1 MATEFTSNT
10 LSGIYSDDFNED
22 NNFHQVLFN
31 NGRALQARELTQ
43 LQTIIFQE
51 LARFGKNVFKEG
63 AAVNT
68 GGMAVDASIDYI
80 KVSAVNA
87 GGAFTDIPVGTIFKD
102 TNTGVEAKVIDLKPR
117 NVDEGF
123 VLDTLYVQYINA
135 GGTAGAGGGDAAR
148 FGDGVVLFDQSG
160 GGYQITTE
168 TPNATGKGVRFTL
181 GEGDFFV
188 LGHFVHTTE
197 QSIILSPYT
206 ASATT
211 TVGFKVVQEVVTVN
225 DDTSLFDNANGIV
238 NTASP
243 GADRLRIKLQLTELS
258 NVTANDTFVFVA
270 NIENSKIVEQV
281 KEIDA
286 YNTINDLIAQRTF
299 EESGNYIVDPFK
311 VSVDEY
317 AFQSADSEFDLIIS
331 PGMAYVNGYR
341 VEKAAATRLKV
352 PKPRVTET
360 VDNDVIPI
368 NYGNYFLADSG
379 KGIPLL
385 DHAVATL
392 HPTFVAS
399 GTAIG
404 TCRVRALEKDG
415 GQTRVYVYD
424 VRVDSDKSLRNVK
437 SIRANSSIEYFSIAQ
452 GAQGASLYGTVD
464 NNDLLFPLSRPRP
477 ESFSDITLTK
487 QQRQSGLI
495 ADGSGVITLN
505 TLPSGSSYTD
515 TTLWLVA
522 TQDSAPNLVTSTV
535 GTPTNGG
542 RDVQISGLLPGEAY
556 EVLPYVQKTATRKLK
571 TLTQVSNGKLTVAY
585 DSAAR
590 QYYYEFP
597 YVDVNDVRSVNVNN
611 GNGRDMMGDVRLDCG
626 IRDNY
631 YAKSRLILNGQYDS
645 VPQTVNVTY
654 GYYARSAGGDFYDAT
669 SYPEDYIAGNNFGG
683 TLDQI
688 QQDGSIINPK
698 NYLDFRPDEG
708 SPFSTFDLPRNGS
721 NVTATV
727 SYWLPRADKVLL
739 TQEGEVQ
746 VLMGQPAG
754 NPQYKP
760 TPDNTLELAK
770 VLVNGNMHGYDDLR
784 ITPIEHRRYTMAD
797 IAKLEAKIDDLQ
809 EYTELSLLELEQK
822 LFAALDSVGNAR
834 AECGNLCDDHS
845 DQTGADTNNPDYSAS
860 LDPESKLIRPMFD
873 ENNIRL
879 VVDNTQS
886 SGIVKKGDN
895 VYLTH
900 DSEAWAVQDLASTSV
915 KINPFGLV
923 DNVGTLKLSP
933 TSDEWKDPARADRAV
948 PGQGRLDRR
957 QAYLWNNWVWNW
969 AGRSAEDL
977 EQWNPYYER
986 ETSIIGIRRRR
997 LVELRER
1004 YFSGRSSFTRFG
1016 GRFVSRVVPSETLRQ
1031 AVGNRVIDVALI
1043 PWLRSRKIYFHAK
1056 GLKPNT
1062 KHYAFFDGELVTDWV
1077 REEPAFLNLSD
1088 RSDQT
1093 DPYDSFWLTEH
1104 PDGKSDLI
1112 SDANGEIIGSFYIRN
1127 SNRNWRV
1134 RAIDRE
1140 TQTNSQSIDFKTG
1153 IREFKLL
1160 DVQRNDWGNADS
1172 KCFAYYAA
1180 VGAIWHHWNNLIT
1193 TRPWGYWWPLSY
1205 WVHWAQIYSPKELR
1219 DTLNQIRSSAVN
1231 LVDPRFSGLYGP
1243 ATAALSGAAL
1253 TGLDANGQMSQI
1265 LSDYIDVDQNQ
1276 FAGTETT
1283 VLTAPQN
1290 PMAQTFFVDNQF
1302 GVTLTSLQLYFRAKD
1317 TGNLPVQ
1324 IHLRPVINGKP
1335 AHNEIVP
1342 DSQVVLKAS
1351 DVQVVGTDPVLSVIQ
1366 ARPTTFT
1373 FDEPVYLKPWTSYAI
1388 VVTSQSTEYELFS
1401 SKTLLP
1407 VFGSTSRITST
1418 QNAPGSLYLPQNGLS
1433 WIEAK
1438 DQDLMYKLNRAKFD
1452 LGGGSLILKNV
1463 PLPPKLLGN
1472 SDPTR
1477 EIQTPNIQTFAGTR
1491 KIYVHH
1497 ANHGLEPGDL
1507 CRLDSVANS
1516 GFGSGGFANDI
1527 NGSGV
1532 FTNSSS
1538 IINYIEGAHT
1548 VDSADVNGYSFTY
1561 DVAHPVETSSGLG
1574 SSNWTLSRRNAIF
1587 NTAMP
1592 TVETVVPNFT
1602 SIDAGAKWTEGK
1614 MLSSTRITKAQR
1626 WTQDADY
1633 SRITLN
1639 QNIDFD
1645 TPKAI
1650 YNLAAE
1656 EANLGAGVAS
1666 VYVKL
1671 DMKTA
1676 NDYVSPI
1683 VDMQRASIT
1692 LAGFKLDDPSVTPA
1706 ILPVDETSPTS
1717 GTTGSKH
1724 ITTPVFL
1731 DLDAVGIEVRGLV
1744 NIPNDADIQMYF
1756 RTASGDE
1763 NINDKYWIYQE
1774 PVDNIPFDNSQVYR
1788 DAQWLPGGLGGDLK
1802 PFQQAQFKFV
1812 FIGGDRAPSIKN
1824 LRYRYLAV

>member
-87 GGAFTDIPVGTIFKD
+87 GGAFTDIPIGTIFKD

-123 VLDTLYVQYINA
+123 VLDTLYVQYVNS
-135 GGTAGAGGGDAAR
+135 GAGANEKFD
-148 FGDGVVLFDQSG
+148 DGVVLFDQSG

-243 GADRLRIKLQLTELS
+243 GADRLRINLQLTELS
-258 NVTANDTFVFVA
+258 KVTANDTFVFVA

-299 EESGNYIVDPFK
+299 EESGNYIVDPFR
-311 VSVDEY
+311 VSVDERT
-317 AFQSADSEFDLIIS
+317 FSARDSNFDVIVS

-341 VEKAAATRLKV
+341 VERATATRLSV
-352 PKPRVTET
+352 PKPLVTET

-368 NYGNYFLADSG
+368 SYGNYFLADSNRG
-379 KGIPLL
+379 LPDL
-385 DHAVATL
+385 DHAQVNLYDDFQAGGSSL
-392 HPTFVAS
+392 
-399 GTAIG
+399 GTARI
-404 TCRVRALEKDG
+404 RAVEEDG
-415 GQTRVYVYD
+415 ANYRVYVYD
-424 VRVDSDKSLRNVK
+424 VRVDSASSLRSIK
-437 SIRANSSIEYFSIAQ
+437 SIGSGSSDVFNITQGTQ
-452 GAQGASLYGTVD
+452 GATLNGTVD
-464 NNDLLFPLSRPRP
+464 NNNLLFPLSRPRP
-477 ESFSDITLTK
+477 ESFSDITITI
-487 QQRQSGLI
+487 QQHQSGLV
-495 ADGSGVITLN
+495 ANGSGEITLA
-505 TLPSGSSYTD
+505 TLPTGSSYTD
-515 TTLWLVA
+515 TTLWVVS
-522 TQDSAPNLVTSTV
+522 TSSASAEAHTV
-535 GTPTNGG
+535 GTPTNSG
-542 RDVQISGLLPGEAY
+542 RDVTISGLTPSSTY
-556 EVLPYVQKTATRKLK
+556 EVLCYVQKTATRKSK
-571 TLTQVSNGKLTVAY
+571 TLTTVNNGKLTVAY

-597 YVDVNDVRSVNVNN
+597 YVDVNEVREVNVNN
-611 GNGRDMMGDVRLDCG
+611 INGRDMTGDVRLDCG
-626 IRDNY
+626 VRDNY
-631 YAKSRLILNGQYDS
+631 YAKSRLILNSDYDS
-645 VPQTVNVTY
+645 VPTTLNVY
-654 GYYARSAGGDFYDAT
+654 YDYYARGAGGDFFDAT
-669 SYPEDYIAGNNFGG
+669 SYPESLVLGNNFGG

-688 QQDGSIINPK
+688 QQDGTVINPK

-721 NVTATV
+721 SVTATV
-727 SYWLPRADKVLL
+727 SYWLPRADKILL

-770 VLVNGNMHGYDDLR
+770 VLVNGNMHGFDDCR

-822 LFAALDSVGNAR
+822 LFAALDSAGNAR
-834 AECGNLCDDHS
+834 TECGNLCDDNN

-1031 AVGNRVIDVALI
+1031 AVGNRIIDVALI
-1043 PWLRSRKIYFHAK
+1043 PWLRSRKIFFHAK

-1062 KHYAFFDGELVTDWV
+1062 KHYAFFDGDNMASFV
-1077 REEPAFLNLSD
+1077 REEPAFLRWSD
-1088 RSDQT
+1088 RTDQT
-1093 DPYDSFWLTEH
+1093 DPQDPYWQTEH
-1104 PDGKSDLI
+1104 PDGSTDLI
-1112 SDANGEIIGSFYIRN
+1112 SDANGEIIGSLWIPNTARRWN
-1127 SNRNWRV
+1127 T
-1134 RAIDRE
+1134 RATDRE
-1140 TQTNSQSIDFKTG
+1140 TQANSPNICFKTG

-1160 DVQRNDWGNADS
+1160 DTSRNDWGNADS

-1180 VGAIWHHWNNLIT
+1180 VGAIWHHWHNMIT
-1193 TRPWGYWWPLSY
+1193 SRPWGYWWPLSY

-1219 DTLNQIRSSAVN
+1219 DTLDQIRSSAVN

-1276 FAGTETT
+1276 FAGTETN

-1317 TGNLPVQ
+1317 AGNLPVQ
-1324 IHLRPVINGKP
+1324 IHLRPVISGKP

-1463 PLPPKLLGN
+1463 PLPPKLIGEV
-1472 SDPTR
+1472 DPTK
-1477 EIQTPNIQTFAGTR
+1477 EANKPNIQTFAGSR
-1491 KIYVHH
+1491 KIYIHH

-1507 CRLDSVANS
+1507 CRLDSVATS
-1516 GFGSGGFANDI
+1516 GIGPGGFADRI
-1527 NGSGV
+1527 DGSGV
-1532 FTNSSS
+1532 FTSSS
-1538 IINYIEGAHT
+1538 DIISYIEGAHT

-1561 DVAHPVETSSGLG
+1561 DAAHPVETSSGLG
-1574 SSNWTLSRRNAIF
+1574 SSHWTLSRRNAIF

-1633 SRITLN
+1633 SRITLM

-1756 RTASGDE
+1756 RTAGGDE